1 MQQLERSG
9 ARWMDVDRDAQRRF
23 NSDVQQRLDDTV
35 WTAQCHNWYKTE
47 SGRVV
52 NNWPGFTF
60 EYRRLT
66 RRPNLEDFTLAAPA
80 EG

>member
-1 MQQLERSG
+1 
-9 ARWMDVDRDAQRRF
+9 
-23 NSDVQQRLDDTV
+23 V

-66 RRPNLEDFTLAAPA
+66 RHPNLADFTLAAPA
-80 EG
+80 EA